1 VRALATDPGRTSA
14 ASTARAERHSAL
26 RLLKPVE
33 FTLEDAILDVWEAL
47 TDGGPA
53 ECPVCGGEMSP
64 LRCSACGSELS

>member
-14 ASTARAERHSAL
+14 ATTLAERHSAK
-26 RLLKPVE
+26 RLLSSVE

-47 TDGGPA
+47 ADGGPA

-64 LRCSACGSELS
+64 LRCGSCGSELS